1 MATKGKGG
9 PPKLNQ
15 FMHPRNPYR
24 TPPSF
29 KKLATQY
36 PEFRT
41 HCTYDLSGKVR
52 LDFKNCDALRA
63 LTTCLLD
70 QDFGLKVDIP
80 DGRLVPTLPLRLNYL
95 LWIEDLMALTA
106 RIDHKCTR
114 IGVDIGTGSAC
125 IYPLLAAK
133 QFGWSMLCTEADE
146 VNYASAVNNVKK
158 NDMQDEIFIRKVQE
172 NTIFKHILDDKTN
185 LSEIAALQAKE
196 ASVEEESLE
205 KPQGSQDSPRK
216 AEMELGKNEKKDME
230 SSNYT
235 FDFTMCNPPFFS
247 SEDDT
252 YTMNKSKKD
261 RGEPV
266 SVPTGAVQ
274 EIVTSGGEV
283 SFITQMI
290 EESSQLKDKVR
301 IFTTL
306 IGTKAD
312 IKKIKQVLATVSPA
326 HSSLTEF
333 CQGRTMRWGLAWTFD
348 PKLHLN
354 QVMSKKQMANSKPM
368 VMLLP
373 RSLLTAYTVPA
384 AWRMVAKWLHYLKVK
399 VRVFKNT
406 KYFVGAHVKAYKP
419 TWLHQRRKKREIDRR
434 NKEKMH
440 RTKESDDMEIV
451 GEGETLCKSK
461 LVESDEEHPDIME
474 YNMNQNEAHSIEEP
488 VEKQQPQKRSKDE
501 CEGEDQEESSHER
514 KKPKISSEE
523 LNQSANGSEE
533 KPTPYQISSPNDSG
547 IGNSPDKEICSSSDF
562 LRQISEKL
570 HKEKEEPHVP
580 QAGGLECILRFNIH
594 LKQAGG
600 LISLE
605 LTYLGG
611 SAGKNGL
618 GQLLLFMR
626 NQLTNPTI

>member
-1 MATKGKGG
+1 MMQKLLKICSLHGQNIQRRKRWT
-9 PPKLNQ
+9 PKLNQ

-29 KKLATQY
+29 KKLAMQCAWT
-36 PEFRT
+36 
-41 HCTYDLSGKVR
+41 L
-52 LDFKNCDALRA
+52 KNCDALRA

-95 LWIEDLMALTA
+95 LWIEDLMTLSA
-106 RIDHKCTR
+106 RTDQKCTR

-125 IYPLLAAK
+125 VYPLLAAK

-146 VNYASAVNNVKK
+146 VSYESAVNNVKK
-158 NDMQDEIFIRKVQE
+158 NSMQDEIFIKE
-172 NTIFKHILDDKTN
+172 GILYMTSRGLWNDIKLIIALFCFLTDDK
-185 LSEIAALQAKE
+185 
-196 ASVEEESLE
+196 
-205 KPQGSQDSPRK
+205 
-216 AEMELGKNEKKDME
+216 KDLE
-230 SSNYT
+230 SSNYI
-235 FDFTMCNPPFFS
+235 FDFTMCNPPFFG
-247 SEDDT
+247 SEEEIH
-252 YTMNKSKKD
+252 TMNKSKKG

-274 EIVTSGGEV
+274 EIVTSGGEI

-301 IFTTL
+301 MFTTL

-326 HSSLTEF
+326 HSSVTEF

-348 PKLHLN
+348 PKLQLN
-354 QVMSKKQMANSKPM
+354 QVMSKKQMANTKPM
-368 VMLLP
+368 VMIMP
-373 RSLLTAYTVPA
+373 RSLLTAYSVPA

-419 TWLHQRRKKREIDRR
+419 TWLHQRRKKRELDRR
-434 NKEKMH
+434 NKEKTH
-440 RTKESDDMEIV
+440 KTEESDDVEIS
-451 GEGETLCKSK
+451 GEGETLCT
-461 LVESDEEHPDIME
+461 EERNEQHQDLIE
-474 YNMNQNEAHSIEEP
+474 DDTMNQNEELS
-488 VEKQQPQKRSKDE
+488 VEQATERQQTHKRSKDE
-501 CEGEDQEESSHER
+501 CEESQEESTHER
-514 KKPKISSEE
+514 KKQKVFSEQ
-523 LNQSANGSEE
+523 LNKSTNGSEE
-533 KPTPYQISSPNDSG
+533 KPIPYHMLSPNDSG
-547 IGNSPDKEICSSSDF
+547 IGNSPDKEISSNSEF
-562 LRQISEKL
+562 LKQISEKL
-570 HKEKEEPHVP
+570 HKQKKPHVH

-611 SAGKNGL
+611 SASKNGL

>member
-29 KKLATQY
+29 KKLAMQY
-36 PEFRT
+36 PEFRA

-95 LWIEDLMALTA
+95 LWIEDLMTLSA
-106 RIDHKCTR
+106 RTDQKCTR

-125 IYPLLAAK
+125 VYPLLAAK

-146 VNYASAVNNVKK
+146 VSYESAVNNVKK
-158 NDMQDEIFIRKVQE
+158 NSMQDEIFIKKVQE
-172 NTIFKHILDDKTN
+172 NVILKNVLDDETS
-185 LSEIAALQAKE
+185 LAEITSLRAKE
-196 ASVEEESLE
+196 ESMD
-205 KPQGSQDSPRK
+205 KPQDSQDSPGK
-216 AEMELGKNEKKDME
+216 AEMELETNDKKDLE
-230 SSNYT
+230 SSNYI
-235 FDFTMCNPPFFS
+235 FDFTMCNPPFFG
-247 SEDDT
+247 SEEEIH
-252 YTMNKSKKD
+252 TMNKSKKG

-274 EIVTSGGEV
+274 EIVTSGGEI

-301 IFTTL
+301 MFTTL

-326 HSSLTEF
+326 HSSVTEF

-348 PKLHLN
+348 PKLQLN
-354 QVMSKKQMANSKPM
+354 QVMSKKQMANTKPM
-368 VMLLP
+368 VMIMP
-373 RSLLTAYTVPA
+373 RSLLTAYSVPA

-419 TWLHQRRKKREIDRR
+419 TWLHQRRKKRELDRR
-434 NKEKMH
+434 NKEKTH
-440 RTKESDDMEIV
+440 KTEESDDVEIS
-451 GEGETLCKSK
+451 GEGETLCT
-461 LVESDEEHPDIME
+461 EERNEQHQDLIE
-474 YNMNQNEAHSIEEP
+474 DDTMNQNEELS
-488 VEKQQPQKRSKDE
+488 VEQATERQQTHKRSKDE
-501 CEGEDQEESSHER
+501 CEESQEESTHER
-514 KKPKISSEE
+514 KKQKVFSEQ
-523 LNQSANGSEE
+523 LNQSTNGSEE
-533 KPTPYQISSPNDSG
+533 KPIPYHMLSPNDSG
-547 IGNSPDKEICSSSDF
+547 IGNSPDKEISSNSEF
-562 LRQISEKL
+562 LKQISEKL
-570 HKEKEEPHVP
+570 HKQKEPHVH

-611 SAGKNGL
+611 SASKNGL

>member
-1 MATKGKGG
+1 MAAKEKGR

-29 KKLATQY
+29 KKLAMQY
-36 PEFRT
+36 PEFRA
-41 HCTYDLSGKVR
+41 HCTYDLSGKVH

-95 LWIEDLMALTA
+95 LWLEDLMTLSAKT
-106 RIDHKCTR
+106 DQKCTR
-114 IGVDIGTGSAC
+114 IGVDVGTGSAC

-146 VNYASAVNNVKK
+146 VNYESAVNNVKK
-158 NDMQDEIFIRKVQE
+158 NSMQDEIFIKKVQE
-172 NTIFKHILDDKTN
+172 NIILKDVLDDKTS
-185 LSEIAALQAKE
+185 LAEITALQAKE
-196 ASVEEESLE
+196 ESVD
-205 KPQGSQDSPRK
+205 KPQGSQDSPCK
-216 AEMELGKNEKKDME
+216 AEMEHETNDKKGME
-230 SSNYT
+230 SSNYI
-235 FDFTMCNPPFFS
+235 FDFTMCNPPFFG
-247 SEDDT
+247 SEEDSH
-252 YTMNKSKKD
+252 TMNKSKKD

-283 SFITQMI
+283 AFITQMI
-290 EESSQLKDKVR
+290 EESSHLKDKVR

-312 IKKIKQVLATVSPA
+312 IKKVKQVLATVSPA
-326 HSSLTEF
+326 HSSFTEF

-348 PKLHLN
+348 PKLQLN
-354 QVMSKKQMANSKPM
+354 QIVSKKQMTNTKPM
-368 VMLLP
+368 VMLMP
-373 RSLLTAYTVPA
+373 RSLLNAYSVPA
-384 AWRMVAKWLHYLKVK
+384 AWRMVAKWLHFLKVK

-406 KYFVGAHVKAYKP
+406 KYFVGAHVRAYKP
-419 TWLHQRRKKREIDRR
+419 TWLHQRRKKRELDRR
-434 NKEKMH
+434 NKAVNPNEEFSVEEATEKH
-440 RTKESDDMEIV
+440 QS
-451 GEGETLCKSK
+451 
-461 LVESDEEHPDIME
+461 H
-474 YNMNQNEAHSIEEP
+474 
-488 VEKQQPQKRSKDE
+488 KRSKDE
-501 CEGEDQEESSHER
+501 SEEGQEESTHER
-514 KKPKISSEE
+514 KKQRVFSEP
-523 LNQSANGSEE
+523 LNQSTNGSEE
-533 KPTPYQISSPNDSG
+533 KPTPYQMISPNDSG
-547 IGNSPDKEICSSSDF
+547 IGNSPDKEICSNSEF
-562 LRQISEKL
+562 LKQISEKL
-570 HKEKEEPHVP
+570 HKQKEPHVH
-580 QAGGLECILRFNIH
+580 QAGGLECILRFNVH
-594 LKQAGG
+594 LKQTGG

-618 GQLLLFMR
+618 AQILLFMR